1 MVRGIFLII
10 LLFVFNAC
18 KTNLVYISVLVPA
31 PVTIPGNVKTAGI
44 INRSIPPPNNSQS
57 NVHQAMSGQTLAI
70 LKEGSAE
77 SIRGLK
83 DALIENKRFDEVKTL
98 DNAKMNGQGAG
109 VFSSPL
115 SWDEVAAVSRSNNVD
130 VIFVLEMFDTEL
142 KVNPTSAPDLSTP
155 TSVVNSVLTTDVN
168 FTTTVKTGW
177 RIYNARIKTIHDES
191 TFSDR
196 FTFTGNASTAAQTT
210 EVLLGRKETIKRTA
224 NALGR
229 DYATQ
234 ILPYWVRVT
243 RDYYVKGNENFERAT
258 RMARAGN
265 WDKAGEVWTNETSN
279 HKRKIAGRACYNMAI
294 INEINGDLDNA
305 IKWAQKAY
313 EDYNDKL
320 ALHYINILKDRKSE
334 NQRLANQQP

>member
-1 MVRGIFLII
+1 MVRTIYLVI
-10 LLFVFNAC
+10 LLFALNSC

-31 PVTIPGNVKTAGI
+31 PVTVPGNVKTAGI
-44 INRSIPPPNNSQS
+44 INRSIPAPNNSSS
-57 NVHQAMSGQTLAI
+57 NMHQAISGQTLAI

-83 DALIENKRFDEVKTL
+83 DALIENKRFDEVKSL
-98 DNAKMNGQGAG
+98 DNVKMNGQGAG
-109 VFSSPL
+109 VFPSPL
-115 SWDEVAAVSRSNNVD
+115 SWDEVGAVCRANNVD
-130 VIFVLEMFDTEL
+130 IIFALELFDTEL
-142 KVNPTSAPDLSTP
+142 KVNPTSAPDLTSP

-177 RIYNARIKTIHDES
+177 RIYNAKLKIIHDES
-191 TFSDR
+191 NFNDR

-234 ILPYWVRVT
+234 ILPYWIRVS
-243 RDYYVKGNENFERAT
+243 RDYYVKGNESFERAT
-258 RMARAGN
+258 RMARSGN
-265 WDKAGEVWTNETSN
+265 WDKAGEQWNSQTTNP
-279 HKRKIAGRACYNMAI
+279 KRKIAGRACYNMAI
-294 INEINGDLDNA
+294 INEINGDIDTA

-320 ALHYINILKDRKSE
+320 ALQYVRILQDRKKE
-334 NQRLANQQP
+334 DQRLQSQQ